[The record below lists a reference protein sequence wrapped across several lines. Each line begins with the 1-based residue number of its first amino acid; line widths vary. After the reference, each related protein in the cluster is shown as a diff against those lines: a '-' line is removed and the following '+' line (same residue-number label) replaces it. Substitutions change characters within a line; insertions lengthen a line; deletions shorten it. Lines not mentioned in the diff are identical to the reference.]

1 MIYHL
6 FMFII
11 KESSDLEFLVRL
23 LHVGLQS
30 LEVLDKQEFHFKQ
43 VIINFIVLV
52 TCFIKISQ
60 G

>member
-43 VIINFIVLV
+43 VIINFSVGHL
-52 TCFIKISQ
+52 FH
-60 G
+60 